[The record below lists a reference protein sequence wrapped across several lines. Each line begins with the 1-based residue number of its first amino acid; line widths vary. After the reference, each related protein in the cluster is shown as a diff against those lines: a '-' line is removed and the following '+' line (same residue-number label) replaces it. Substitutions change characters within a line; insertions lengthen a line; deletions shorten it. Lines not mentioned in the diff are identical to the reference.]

1 MASGWD
7 EFSDNLATDLAPLI
21 SLFGGRLTTQF
32 LSESV
37 SLLDTFIFALAPLG
51 ILTATVSA
59 IRVCGNSSLRA
70 FIGRAQEDPGEAEH
84 ELLSCV
90 SETTAELFNNGG
102 ISRVFGR
109 PRLLEVVAWKDKDP
123 VSKEDSWKT
132 GTLRDALQQGA
143 WTARDGTW
151 NFHEKDYSLPELDIP
166 NLSLN
171 KGVLAYS
178 AVTVLIF
185 PDEFKKDGQPVKDY
199 ALPLFLIGT
208 VSLCTGMFLCAFIVE
223 RSSREFYFHP
233 VKPSKIYWL
242 QPGGQNIGD
251 QFFSSFLGVNEGPGS
266 QPTEDLIYI
275 KSVRGDALEGKWNLL
290 SITVSITLAGFVA
303 QFVGLRGLHSSVTL
317 AQMGSTLMMAIVRT
331 CLRTKRINSEEN
343 RLSKQEQQ
351 LTSHKNQE
359 LDCFAFHLEDVKSFS
374 LVSGMVRGSSSYQP
388 SLLSVASGN
397 SGHVTR
403 LGTRLIQ
410 TRAQLAKLTADAD
423 GIQRVAWSDLPIRQV
438 AHNLARAIEATMDLI
453 STWQHVSK
461 DVDSFDLEFVCQSH
475 HKFIAPNIESYAIN
489 LERTDDTPQWR
500 VQENELEA
508 VLGLWTWSLLTS
520 NPEWL
525 QGGLGRLAGL
535 SESEA
540 KEEDTDL
547 YFHKWIFRQKEARM
561 VSSKMI
567 CLPQRMFGYYADEYL
582 EEKEILVVKTDNR
595 LETMAAQDIYVQ
607 FIKSVVGGVTELG
620 GDTTILP
627 CSQNGYVAH
636 NSRLDDLVS
645 CFESSNLGSRED
657 ALLCIVPVL
666 KHRDL
671 LPRLSGNSSVV
682 RARLEE
688 LIASGS
694 WREAFGVL
702 WWLCE
707 RSEGAEFDHSM
718 FALGYLCRRA
728 MLDTDPDVQTEGC
741 NYAYRAIETDP
752 RTRFIKNLRNNRP
765 AGWMDASKRPENWN
779 AFSLQLGWIMWHTAQ
794 RHSDRGTIQQTLE
807 SLGINENSVTA
818 AKANND
824 EDQGRMGEQT
834 VLQWLTKGEEAF
846 LGYELHRIEGH
857 LALDWVC
864 QNGHHA
870 LLNWLIVRWAEYDR
884 QCPGFI
890 YNILSWAA
898 KGGYGSAI
906 ALLRQH
912 GVDLDMQ
919 ELSEESLAH

>member
-1 MASGWD
+1 MLHYLIYVIC
-7 EFSDNLATDLAPLI
+7 FI
-21 SLFGGRLTTQF
+21 SLMLRPRLPGT
-32 LSESV
+32 SV

-109 PRLLEVVAWKDKDP
+109 ARLLEVVAWKDKDP

-171 KGVLAYS
+171 KGTARRSQGWLYCAAVLGF
-178 AVTVLIF
+178 VLQI
-185 PDEFKKDGQPVKDY
+185 DEFKKDGQPVKDY

-275 KSVRGDALEGKWNLL
+275 KS
-290 SITVSITLAGFVA
+290 
-303 QFVGLRGLHSSVTL
+303 
-317 AQMGSTLMMAIVRT
+317 
-331 CLRTKRINSEEN
+331 
-343 RLSKQEQQ
+343 
-351 LTSHKNQE
+351 
-359 LDCFAFHLEDVKSFS
+359 
-374 LVSGMVRGSSSYQP
+374 
-388 SLLSVASGN
+388 
-397 SGHVTR
+397 
-403 LGTRLIQ
+403 
-410 TRAQLAKLTADAD
+410 LAKLTADAD
-423 GIQRVAWSDLPIRQV
+423 GIQRV

-461 DVDSFDLEFVCQSH
+461 DSH

-520 NPEWL
+520 NPEWM

-728 MLDTDPDVQTEGC
+728 MLDTNPDVQTEGC

-765 AGWMDASKRPENWN
+765 AGWMDANKRPENWN

-818 AKANND
+818 AKAKND
-824 EDQGRMGEQT
+824 EDQGRMGEQA

-919 ELSEESLAH
+919 ELSEESLARLIRECALLRETPLMTASHVGDLVSLLLRRGANVNARSNGGQTPFLFATAGNHVAVAQILLDHGAKINLSNNEGVTAAVCAVSENHIEMVKYLLSEGAHVTKLLLTSGAGTDIHERMLSGMTAFEWARKSYQTECVQLLKAAFSRSLKNTFLFFFLQWT